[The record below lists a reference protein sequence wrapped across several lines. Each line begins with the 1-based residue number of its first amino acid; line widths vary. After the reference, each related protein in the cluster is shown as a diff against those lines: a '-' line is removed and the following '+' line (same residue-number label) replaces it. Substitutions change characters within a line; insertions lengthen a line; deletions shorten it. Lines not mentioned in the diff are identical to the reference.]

1 MKKAEQMY
9 AMLPSSYGKNMLVP
23 MHLLEQIVAEC
34 YLVGTSY
41 SDGEDHIKEVE
52 NIRKVQMF
60 TQSDLDVAI
69 AQQELEG

>member
-1 MKKAEQMY
+1 MKKAEKMY

-41 SDGEDHIKEVE
+41 SDGEDHIKALKKLKKRVKKIIKRY
-52 NIRKVQMF
+52 NAV
-60 TQSDLDVAI
+60 
-69 AQQELEG
+69 

>member
-1 MKKAEQMY
+1 MKKAEKMY

-41 SDGEDHIKEVE
+41 ADGEDNLKEVE

>member
-1 MKKAEQMY
+1 MKKAEKMY

-41 SDGEDHIKEVE
+41 SDGEDNLKEVE

-60 TQSDLDVAI
+60 SQSDLDVAI